1 MEVCVVQLVA
11 YSRGVWVRWRGV
23 GARRVWVLREGGEGM
38 WHEGEV
44 EWWREQMGEM
54 GWEAAVKRFCRVE
67 EWECVYSSVGS
78 VYS

>member
-11 YSRGVWVRWRGV
+11 YSGGAWVRWRGV

-38 WHEGEV
+38 WHEGEM

-54 GWEAAVKRFCRVE
+54 GWDGRQQLRDFAGWR
-67 EWECVYSSVGS
+67 SGS
-78 VYS
+78 VCIVV

>member
-1 MEVCVVQLVA
+1 
-11 YSRGVWVRWRGV
+11 
-23 GARRVWVLREGGEGM
+23 M
-38 WHEGEV
+38 WHEGEM

-54 GWEAAVKRFCRVE
+54 GWEASVERFCRVE